1 MAHPVVESIKRK
13 FFDFEDFLF
22 EKWHGIDVR
31 GVITNENLVTPDLDR
46 RNHAT
51 AYHAVWCRNLRALL
65 TEAAKTGNSFENFV
79 DVGSGKGKACLYA
92 HFRKS
97 FQKIIGVEFSTPL
110 VEIANR
116 NRDKTHAS
124 NVIFLN
130 VDACDFLLPD
140 GASLVFLFNP
150 FDASV
155 LDRFISNNL
164 GHFRTNRSVIAY
176 ANDLH
181 RVVLN
186 RFGFETLFRD
196 QTRRISLHDQIHG
209 TYRDRI
215 DGDQRI

>member
-65 TEAAKTGNSFENFV
+65 AEAAKTGNSFENFV

-116 NRDKTHAS
+116 NRDKRFPAPGRCQS
-124 NVIFLN
+124 G
-130 VDACDFLLPD
+130 LP
-140 GASLVFLFNP
+140 VQ
-150 FDASV
+150 SV
-155 LDRFISNNL
+155 RCLCARPVHFQQPGSFPHQSFGDRLCQRPAQS
-164 GHFRTNRSVIAY
+164 
-176 ANDLH
+176 
-181 RVVLN
+181 
-186 RFGFETLFRD
+186 GFEQVRLRNSIQGSDAKNFSARSNSRD
-196 QTRRISLHDQIHG
+196 LPG
-209 TYRDRI
+209 PN
-215 DGDQRI
+215 